1 MAFEPIDTTT
11 YSREIEAEY
20 LKVVTGDE
28 DTTWLIISPNAKK
41 QYEPELV
48 GTSFT
53 EFLHSFDDTKVQ
65 YGLARVSPP
74 GSDVQK
80 LILIGWCPDSAP
92 LKTRASFAQNFG
104 VISNQVLKTYHVQ
117 VTARDEDDLDESEL
131 LMKIS
136 NSAGARY
143 SIQQQSSSG
152 AKKPPS
158 ASSFS
163 KPTAKKP
170 VSSFERKP
178 VEKASSP
185 SPAPAPAPAP
195 ARRTVSPKPSAG
207 STNEDGWDEP
217 ELEERDFHQ
226 KPLKPNSSSW
236 KPIGKVDLQKVIA
249 EEKGK
254 EDPRLVV
261 SAATYDKKIDPQSE
275 IAKLKE
281 ESKLKRD
288 AAYDK
293 VLGVKAPSP
302 AATAVS
308 DNSDRVIKGFKNEKS
323 PSQLWAEKKRQKSSL
338 PAKTEAP
345 KSTSSE
351 RFEDSEEEEKQE
363 PEEEE
368 EQEDVEN
375 IRSKFE
381 SMKTEEVPIIKP
393 RQTPARSI
401 PEPPKEEEPTWA
413 KKEQKFGQ
421 PLPGL
426 HDQKKAD
433 SDGWSDDEEEEEDEG
448 ESRIP
453 VLPSRRNEEEPAPA
467 LPVRRNEPESE
478 EEDEEPA
485 PVLPSRR
492 NEPEPEEEEEE
503 PTPSLPIRRNLPPPP
518 QQQQQQQEEEEDSFD
533 EPEEPKARSPVPP
546 PAPRRTQPAK
556 PAAPSAIAEYD
567 YEAAED
573 NELTFQENDKII
585 NIQFVDDDWWLGELE
600 SSGEKG
606 LFPSNYVSLEQ

>member
-152 AKKPPS
+152 AKKPSS

-185 SPAPAPAPAP
+185 APAPAPTP

-288 AAYDK
+288 ADYDK

-345 KSTSSE
+345 KSTTSE
-351 RFEDSEEEEKQE
+351 RFEDSEK
-363 PEEEE
+363 EEE

-433 SDGWSDDEEEEEDEG
+433 SDGWSDDEEEEEEEG

-492 NEPEPEEEEEE
+492 K
-503 PTPSLPIRRNLPPPP
+503 
-518 QQQQQQQEEEEDSFD
+518 EEEEDNFD

>member
-152 AKKPPS
+152 AKKPSS

-185 SPAPAPAPAP
+185 APAPAPTP

-288 AAYDK
+288 ADYDK

-345 KSTSSE
+345 KSTTSE
-351 RFEDSEEEEKQE
+351 RFEDSEK
-363 PEEEE
+363 EEE

-433 SDGWSDDEEEEEDEG
+433 SDGWSDDEEEEEEEG

-485 PVLPSRR
+485 P
-492 NEPEPEEEEEE
+492 
-503 PTPSLPIRRNLPPPP
+503 
-518 QQQQQQQEEEEDSFD
+518 EEEDNFD